1 MRSNF
6 NFTHAFTVLAMIA
19 ATIALPASNAF
30 ARTYTQAA
38 IKEVQV
44 VQVLGKQ
51 FEDRKD
57 YVAGKDALV
66 RVIMSAPMQ
75 ADPATQKVEIARDGA
90 PVATLDAAAD
100 AADPSALLFT
110 CPSRDACGGWA
121 AGTYSFEVKIG
132 SETLKVDGVQFK
144 DRQALRIL
152 AVPVK
157 TNYNGDIQSP
167 SGIWKQGG
175 DFMKQTYPVAPA
187 NFNWQNGNELDASA
201 YSITTDEGRA
211 QLWQDLSNLQPQE
224 CANAPKD
231 PNCFD
236 LIIGFIPNQIKTEKG
251 SLQGYT
257 MGKPANIV
265 VESDEDMPATVAHEV
280 GHVYGLGDEYEGGQF
295 NCDVNPVPASF
306 TGRNFNNPE
315 QAPFNCAASK
325 EQPFPVGSNTLVPA
339 TFLPFELGGRGLL
352 PDMATFMGSGA
363 KQAQAWITPRAF
375 AHLFAQLDPTRTG
388 FAPQNVK
395 VAKLLAPQR
404 YIYAAG
410 FIPNPKQAGGKVE
423 LDPWYSFD
431 DDAPFKAVKGDYSV
445 EALDNA
451 GKTLTS
457 NSFKVQFFVPDQ
469 PKELDKAPFEVV
481 LPFPKEA
488 TKFVVKR
495 GNTVL
500 SERVVSKNAPTVSVL
515 TPKANENVDGSYTIT
530 WEGKDA
536 DNDKLFYDIE
546 YSPDGQEESFFF
558 LAGGLSAAKHVENFK
573 DLPGGD
579 KAVVRITVTDGI
591 NSSEAVS
598 APFKVPAKPPEVF
611 LDAPKANATFKA
623 GQEISFE
630 GAAYDM
636 QIEDWLFEDEL
647 VWTSDKD
654 GEIGKGE
661 LIYVDKL
668 KKGDHTITLTATS
681 PSGLKATK
689 AIKITIGDAAAPA
702 QPTSAPASTG
712 GGGGLCGSPALA
724 LLPLAIVGWLGLKKR
739 K

>member
-1 MRSNF
+1 MNKIF
-6 NFTHAFTVLAMIA
+6 NRISALSVLALIVA
-19 ATIALPASNAF
+19 AIALPSSNAF

-75 ADPATQKVEIARDGA
+75 ADPSSQKVEIARDGTA
-90 PVATLDAAAD
+90 VVTLDAAAD

-110 CPSRDACGGWA
+110 CPDRGACGDWA
-121 AGTYSFEVKIG
+121 AGTYSFDAKIG
-132 SETLKVDGVQFK
+132 SETQKVDGIKFLERK
-144 DRQALRIL
+144 ALRIL

-157 TNYNGDIQSP
+157 ANYGGNVQGTT
-167 SGIWKQGG
+167 GRWKQAG

-187 NFNWQNGNELDASA
+187 NYNWQNGNELDASG
-201 YSITTDEGRA
+201 YDINTDEGRA

-224 CANAPKD
+224 CANAPSE

-236 LIIGFIPNQIKTEKG
+236 LIVGFIPTNPQTAGGG

-295 NCDVNPVPASF
+295 NCEVNPVPPSF
-306 TGRNFNNPE
+306 TGKNFNNAE
-315 QAPFNCAASK
+315 QSPYSCASSK
-325 EQPFPVGSNTLVPA
+325 EQPFPGASGTLIPA
-339 TFLPFELGGRGLL
+339 IFMPFEIGGRGLL
-352 PDMATFMGSGA
+352 PDMVTFMGTGSQ
-363 KQAQAWITPRAF
+363 QAQAWITPRAF
-375 AHLFAQLDPTRTG
+375 AHLFTQLDPSRT
-388 FAPQNVK
+388 ASLPTTPK
-395 VAKLLAPQR
+395 IAKLAAPQR
-404 YIYAAG
+404 YLYASG
-410 FIPNPKQAGGKVE
+410 FIPNPKAAGGKVE
-423 LDPWYSFD
+423 LDPWYAFD
-431 DDAPFKAVKGDYSV
+431 DDAPLKATKGDYIM
-445 EALDNA
+445 EALDA
-451 GKTLTS
+451 SGKVLAS
-457 NSFKVQFFVPDQ
+457 NGFKILFAVPDQ
-469 PKELDKAPFEVV
+469 PKDLDKAPFEVV
-481 LPFPKEA
+481 LPFPQGTA
-488 TKFVVKR
+488 KFVVKK
-495 GNTVL
+495 GTTVL
-500 SERVVSKNAPTVSVL
+500 GERIVSKNVPTVSVL
-515 TPKANENVDGSYTIT
+515 TPKANENVDGSYSIT

-536 DNDKLFYDIE
+536 DNDKLFYDVE
-546 YSPDGQEESFFF
+546 YSPDGSDDGYFF

-579 KAVVRITVTDGI
+579 KATIRITVSDGI
-591 NSSEAVS
+591 LTSEAVS
-598 APFKVPAKPPEVF
+598 AAFKVPAKPPEIF

-623 GQEISFE
+623 GQEVALE
-630 GAAYDM
+630 GYAYDM
-636 QIEDWLFEDEL
+636 QIDDWLFEDEL

-661 LIYVDKL
+661 LLFVDKL
-668 KKGDHTITLTATS
+668 SKGNHTITLTATS
-681 PSGLKATK
+681 PSGLKATQTV
-689 AIKITIGDAAAPA
+689 KITIGDAASAA
-702 QPTSAPASTG
+702 QPSTPAS

-724 LLPLAIVGWLGLKKR
+724 LLPLGMVVWLGLKKR